1 VDIDPA
7 MVSPAVLS
15 GSTRH
20 ILICLLG
27 PFLVLKGSRPLVIRS
42 GGKTEALLCHLA
54 LRAGRSIRRDT
65 LLQTL
70 WPDGDDVTLASQA
83 LDSLICSVQKLLGDR
98 TSHSAP
104 ILHAHGCYRLNV
116 EEMVQVDVASFDALA
131 MEGDRQARSGALT
144 AALASYRQALAL
156 YRGDLCVDTDV
167 YAVSERERLRGRYL
181 TLLARLADYHCAAG
195 EYAESQSYARRL
207 LAHDPCREDAHRLVM
222 RCCVR
227 SGERAQALRQY
238 RLCVDIL
245 RSEFDALPEPA
256 TVALFDQ
263 VRRDPGSV

>member
-1 VDIDPA
+1 VELDSA

-15 GSTRH
+15 GIARH

-27 PFLVLKGSRPLVIRS
+27 PFLVLKGGRPLVVRS
-42 GGKTEALLCHLA
+42 GGKTEALLCQLA
-54 LRAGRSIRRDT
+54 LRAGRSIRRDR
-65 LLQTL
+65 LLHTL
-70 WPDGDDVTLASQA
+70 WPDSDDVTLASQA

-98 TSHSAP
+98 TSHSTP

-116 EEMVQVDVASFDALA
+116 EERVQVDVASFDALA
-131 MEGDRQARSGALT
+131 TEGDHQAHEGALT
-144 AALASYRQALAL
+144 AALASYRQALTL

-167 YAVSERERLRGRYL
+167 FAVSERERLRGRSL
-181 TLLARLADYHCAAG
+181 TLLARLADYHYGAG
-195 EYAESQSYARRL
+195 EYAESQSYARLL

-256 TVALFDQ
+256 TVALFDK